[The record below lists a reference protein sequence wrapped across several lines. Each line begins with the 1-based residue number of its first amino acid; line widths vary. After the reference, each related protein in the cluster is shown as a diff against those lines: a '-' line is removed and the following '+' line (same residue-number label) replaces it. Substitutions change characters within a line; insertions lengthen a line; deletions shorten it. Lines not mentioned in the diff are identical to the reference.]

1 MPKQIDV
8 VKRNVATATLTDLR
22 ALEKRVAEIVGAK
35 FHIAPEFFVPPSRRS
50 NSLRTA
56 LRSICMYVLYTN
68 ARLLVRQCAAAY
80 GHSTNKHYGG
90 HSNIALQSVRRV
102 ESWRD
107 DESFDALISK
117 IEKACGGVV
126 RSFHAVCAKRFEAQ
140 STKVKESRAKKRK
153 RGKSSGKH

>member
-1 MPKQIDV
+1 VPKIDHI
-8 VKRNVATATLTDLR
+8 KQHVAIASDPQLR
-22 ALEKRVAEIVGAK
+22 ALEKRVAEIVGAQ

-80 GHSTNKHYGG
+80 GHSTHKHYGG

-102 ESWRD
+102 EGWRD
-107 DESFDALISK
+107 DESFDELVSK
-117 IEKACGGVV
+117 IETKCGKVV
-126 RSFHAVCAKRFEAQ
+126 KTFHADCAKRFAAQ
-140 STKVKESRAKKRK
+140 AAKVKEARPAKPKRRRK
-153 RGKSSGKH
+153 AHA